1 MLNEDPVHS
10 PSYTEKSTNE
20 HLKHRHIIKQDIL
33 CCPKDVHDKEA
44 QSTIWLLH
52 NGNVLSP
59 SLLSLC
65 APAVAYHGSI
75 KRYDREYKY
84 KMREFV

>member
-1 MLNEDPVHS
+1 MLNEDTVHS
-10 PSYTEKSTNE
+10 PQLHREVYKINE
-20 HLKHRHIIKQDIL
+20 HLKHRHVIKQD
-33 CCPKDVHDKEA
+33 VHDIEA
-44 QSTIWLLH
+44 QSTMWLLH

-84 KMREFV
+84 KMRECV